1 MFVPNRIP
9 AFTLPPQELEM
20 MSILHSITS
29 SRLEP
34 FAEASWWPEGTVHT
48 ADDIL
53 IRGTSI
59 VDAARTG
66 RTPLVRI
73 GQVPSV
79 HGRLSGRQDFVTVVL
94 TRIEHIERFSGL
106 QRPDVWIDAALRD
119 CAPILAAARLLGRR
133 SAAHTRRTRLRA
145 EADAGSRMPARLP
158 ADLRVGDLLAIPCA
172 TTVPRNRVAGGAPM
186 RAAEEEDDEGGMA
199 PRCGR

>member
-1 MFVPNRIP
+1 MLVPNRIP
-9 AFTLPPQELEM
+9 AFTLPPQELEV

-29 SRLEP
+29 SRPEA
-34 FAEASWWPEGTVHT
+34 FTEASWWPEGTVHT
-48 ADDIL
+48 VDDIL
-53 IRGTSI
+53 IRGTSM
-59 VDAARTG
+59 VDVARIG

-79 HGRLSGRQDFVTVVL
+79 QRRQDFVTVVL
-94 TRIEHIERFSGL
+94 TRIEHIERFGGL

-119 CAPILAAARLLGRR
+119 CEPIFAAARLLGRR
-133 SAAHTRRTRLRA
+133 PAAHTRRIRLRT
-145 EADAGSRMPARLP
+145 EADAGARLSARLP

-186 RAAEEEDDEGGMA
+186 RAAEDEDDEGGMA
-199 PRCGR
+199 SRCGR